1 MFRKMKQNKLLPTQ
15 EKFDTLIG
23 ATTEIYGRLVLLDSV
38 RIDGKVVGNIETA
51 KDTLFILEWPIGV
64 RKEIYIPLQKRYVNY
79 TANFDNFDGID
90 PYLHR
95 VLINEIEPNFFS
107 EGITYLE
114 DLHSMLSIISFIKSL
129 NANEIGRAHV

>member
-1 MFRKMKQNKLLPTQ
+1 MPFLYNK
-15 EKFDTLIG
+15 
-23 ATTEIYGRLVLLDSV
+23 
-38 RIDGKVVGNIETA
+38 
-51 KDTLFILEWPIGV
+51 
-64 RKEIYIPLQKRYVNY
+64 
-79 TANFDNFDGID
+79 ANFDNFDGID

-129 NANEIGRAHV
+129 NANVIVLLDEVPFQNFSNETIKYIKYNKIQRFYIFNLLKFNL